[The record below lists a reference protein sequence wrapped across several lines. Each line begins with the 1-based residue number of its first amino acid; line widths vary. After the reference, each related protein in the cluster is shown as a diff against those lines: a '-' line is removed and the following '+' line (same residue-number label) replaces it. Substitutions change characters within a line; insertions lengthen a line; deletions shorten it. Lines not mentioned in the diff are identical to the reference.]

1 MRKFVTRLI
10 LLAAVAGVAGMGY
23 YIIHKMPEKKLEI
36 PITQVKRGD
45 LTLRTFVRG
54 ELQAV
59 RSVVLSAPNLGAST
73 QITDLAPPGALA
85 QIKDLVV
92 EFDDA
97 ELQTSLKEEELNVT
111 QTEELLKKAEADQL
125 IRRNQDQVDLLRA
138 RYAVRRAQLEVQRNE
153 LMSKIDARK
162 NELTLEETKQALAKL
177 EDDVKSR
184 LQQGEAELAVLR
196 EQRRR
201 AQLEVNRVRT
211 RLAQTRVLSPIS
223 GLVSVKENRSG
234 NFNFGQAAPEIREGD
249 QINPGTPVA
258 EILDL
263 SEMNLMTR
271 VNEIERA
278 NLHEGQEVLIQL
290 DALAGKVVHGKI
302 KTLSGTA
309 SSNVF
314 SSDPTKRFDCFI
326 AVDMKEV
333 LGYVGASPQQIDRLM
348 AVAAENAKRFA
359 SGAVTG
365 SSSMLG
371 GFGGP
376 VGGPGGGFQAFGPGG
391 GDNSPGAGDQPGG
404 PDGAP
409 GGGRGRPGGK
419 TGGKA
424 GGGGGAGRGLASM
437 TPEERQ
443 KFVDQLAQGGGG
455 GGGGRGGRGKGS
467 GGPGGPQAP
476 LPTLP
481 GSPAGPAAEPDLS
494 SLSLRQSIFQG
505 FTADDREKAQ
515 LPQPPGEHSMTDVLL
530 RPGLLGQAEIIVQKI
545 PNVLYLPQQ
554 AIFEKNNQ
562 DVVFVRVGDRFEPRR
577 VKLGGRTESQIAVL
591 EGVKE
596 GDTVALIDME
606 AGRNPQKKEKGSKSK
621 SQGGGLP
628 SPQARLERPAG
639 LRERV

>member
-10 LLAAVAGVAGMGY
+10 LLVAVAGVAGMGY
-23 YIIHKMPEKKLEI
+23 YLVRKMPEKKLEI

-85 QIKDLVV
+85 QVKDLVV

-97 ELQTSLKEEELNVT
+97 ELQSSLEEEQLNVT
-111 QTEELLKKAEADQL
+111 QTDERLKKAEADQL

-278 NLHEGQEVLIQL
+278 NLHEGQEVLIRL

-376 VGGPGGGFQAFGPGG
+376 GGGPAGGFQAFGPGA
-391 GDNSPGAGDQPGG
+391 GDNGPDTGDQPGG
-404 PDGAP
+404 PGGA
-409 GGGRGRPGGK
+409 RGK
-419 TGGKA
+419 AGGKA
-424 GGGGGAGRGLASM
+424 GGKVGGGGAARGLASM

-455 GGGGRGGRGKGS
+455 GRGGRGKGS
-467 GGPGGPQAP
+467 GPGG
-476 LPTLP
+476 PTLP
-481 GSPAGPAAEPDLS
+481 GTPAGPAAEPDLS

-505 FTADDREKAQ
+505 FTAEDREKAQ

-530 RPGLLGQAEIIVQKI
+530 RPGLLGQAEIIVAKI

-554 AIFEKNNQ
+554 AIFEKNGQ
-562 DVVFVRVGDRFEPRR
+562 DVVFVRAGDRFEPHP

-606 AGRNPQKKEKGSKSK
+606 AGRNPQRKDKGSKSK

-628 SPQARLERPAG
+628 SPQARLDRPAG
-639 LRERV
+639 LRERG

>member
-10 LLAAVAGVAGMGY
+10 LLAAVAGVAGTGY
-23 YIIHKMPEKKLEI
+23 YIIRKMPEKKLET

-45 LTLRTFVRG
+45 LTLRTYVRG

-73 QITDLAPPGALA
+73 QITDLAPAGALA
-85 QIKDLVV
+85 QTKDLVV

-153 LMSKIDARK
+153 LISKIDARK

-223 GLVSVKENRSG
+223 GLVSLRENRSG

-376 VGGPGGGFQAFGPGG
+376 GGPAGGFQMLGPGT
-391 GDNSPGAGDQPGG
+391 GDNGPGAGDQPGALG
-404 PDGAP
+404 
-409 GGGRGRPGGK
+409 GGGRGGPGGA
-419 TGGKA
+419 GGKA
-424 GGGGGAGRGLASM
+424 DGKAGGGGAGRGLARM

-443 KFVDQLAQGGGG
+443 KFLDQLAQGRG
-455 GGGGRGGRGKGS
+455 GGGGRVGRGKGS
-467 GGPGGPQAP
+467 GGPGGAQAP

-505 FTADDREKAQ
+505 FTAEDREKAQ

-628 SPQARLERPAG
+628 SPQG
-639 LRERV
+639 VGG

>member
-1 MRKFVTRLI
+1 
-10 LLAAVAGVAGMGY
+10 MGY
-23 YIIHKMPEKKLEI
+23 YMVRKMPEKKLEI
-36 PITQVKRGD
+36 PVTKVQRGD
-45 LTLRTFVRG
+45 LTLRTYVRG

-59 RSVVLSAPNLGAST
+59 RSVVLSAPNLGATT
-73 QITDLAPPGALA
+73 QITDLAPAGALA
-85 QIKDLVV
+85 QVKDLVV

-97 ELQTSLKEEELNVT
+97 ELQSSLEEEQLNVT

-153 LMSKIDARK
+153 LVSKIDARK
-162 NELTLEETKQALAKL
+162 NDLTLEETKQALTKL
-177 EDDVKSR
+177 EADIKSR

-278 NLHEGQEVLIQL
+278 NLHEGQEVLIRL

-371 GFGGP
+371 G
-376 VGGPGGGFQAFGPGG
+376 GGPGGPGVGFQVFGPGA
-391 GDNSPGAGDQPGG
+391 GDNGPGAGDQLGG
-404 PDGAP
+404 AGGAP
-409 GGGRGRPGGK
+409 GGGRGGPGGARGKAGGK
-419 TGGKA
+419 TGGA
-424 GGGGGAGRGLASM
+424 GASRGLASM

-443 KFVDQLAQGGGG
+443 KFVDQMAQGGGG
-455 GGGGRGGRGKGS
+455 GAGGRGGGGRGKGS
-467 GGPGGPQAP
+467 GGPGGP
-476 LPTLP
+476 
-481 GSPAGPAAEPDLS
+481 GSPASPAAEPDLS

-505 FTADDREKAQ
+505 FTPEDREKAQ

-554 AIFEKNNQ
+554 AIFEKNGQ
-562 DVVFVRVGDRFEPRR
+562 DVVFVRVGDRFEPHP

-596 GDTVALIDME
+596 GDTVALIDMD

-621 SQGGGLP
+621 SQQGGGLP
-628 SPQARLERPAG
+628 SPQVG
-639 LRERV
+639 G

>member
-23 YIIHKMPEKKLEI
+23 YMVRKMPEKKLEI

-73 QITDLAPPGALA
+73 QITELAPPGALA
-85 QIKDLVV
+85 QVKDLVV

-97 ELQTSLKEEELNVT
+97 ELQSSLEEEQLNVA
-111 QTEELLKKAEADQL
+111 QTDERLKKAEADQL

-153 LMSKIDARK
+153 LVSKIDARK
-162 NELTLEETKQALAKL
+162 NDLTLEETKQAFTKL
-177 EDDVKSR
+177 EDDIKSR

-196 EQRRR
+196 EQKRR

-223 GLVSVKENRSG
+223 GLVAVKENRSG

-278 NLHEGQEVLIQL
+278 NLHEGQDVLIRL

-333 LGYVGASPQQIDRLM
+333 LGYVGASALQIDRLM
-348 AVAAENAKRFA
+348 ALSAENAKRFA

-371 GFGGP
+371 GGGP
-376 VGGPGGGFQAFGPGG
+376 GGGPGGGFQVFGPGA
-391 GDNSPGAGDQPGG
+391 GDTGTGAGDQPGAPG
-404 PDGAP
+404 GAL
-409 GGGRGRPGGK
+409 GGGRGGPGGAREK
-419 TGGKA
+419 AGGGKA
-424 GGGGGAGRGLASM
+424 GGGGAGRGLASM

-455 GGGGRGGRGKGS
+455 GRGGRGKGS

-476 LPTLP
+476 VPTLP
-481 GSPAGPAAEPDLS
+481 GSPAGPAGEPDLS

-505 FTADDREKAQ
+505 FTAEDREKAQ

-554 AIFEKNNQ
+554 AIFEKGGQ
-562 DVVFVRVGDRFEPRR
+562 DVVFIRVRDRFEPHP

-639 LRERV
+639 LRERG